1 MSIILRNHIIKTQR
15 GQRIGQPELDPN
27 PNLSRTHAGLSRDV
41 ANNMNSS
48 DLGAWVILYGPVRAH
63 GVSLSSPRNPENLET
78 RDFAPRRGARDSA
91 EVPPFATGMGSG
103 CQRPKRLEKPRIW
116 SPEDASRAG
125 SAFGAGG
132 RRGAGG
138 GGAAEFQKFR
148 FSESGRSDF
157 FVGGLLPTHK
167 RHSVKST
174 AGARSL
180 LIRAAAVRKPFPRGF
195 CCI

>member
-103 CQRPKRLEKPRIW
+103 
-116 SPEDASRAG
+116 SRGRNG
-125 SAFGAGG
+125 S
-132 RRGAGG
+132 RNR
-138 GGAAEFQKFR
+138 
-148 FSESGRSDF
+148 ESGRLRTQ
-157 FVGGLLPTHK
+157 VGPGRRSAREAAGVPEGVGRQNFRNSGFRRADAQISSLGVSCRPTRDTQLK
-167 RHSVKST
+167 AQLV
-174 AGARSL
+174 L
-180 LIRAAAVRKPFPRGF
+180 AVS
-195 CCI
+195 